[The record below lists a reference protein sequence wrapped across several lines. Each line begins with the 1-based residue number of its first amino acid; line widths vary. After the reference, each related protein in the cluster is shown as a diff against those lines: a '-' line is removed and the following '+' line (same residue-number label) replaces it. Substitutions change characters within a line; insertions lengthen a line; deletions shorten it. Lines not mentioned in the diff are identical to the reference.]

1 MTTGSASCATPG
13 SVSVWIHDLKNGSET
28 AARELFDRYFAS
40 VRHVA
45 RRQLNG
51 FPTCIV
57 DDEDLAL
64 NVIDTLFR
72 GFRLGRFDCMKDRA
86 HLWGLLVMIT
96 REQII
101 DHKRWESREKR
112 NVKKVGDSVASDS
125 VEIFDDELSPHL
137 LAELKDQ
144 LQHLFDV
151 LRTDQLRHI
160 AAAKLEGYRSE
171 EISQLLGISKRT
183 VQRKVNRIYERWER
197 ELG

>member
-13 SVSVWIHDLKNGSET
+13 SVSVWIHVLKNGSET
-28 AARELFDRYFAS
+28 AARKLFDRYFAS

-51 FPTCIV
+51 FPTRIV
-57 DDEDLAL
+57 DDEDVAL
-64 NVIDTLFR
+64 SVIDTLFR
-72 GFRLGRFDCMKDRA
+72 GFRLGRFDRMKDRVQ
-86 HLWGLLVMIT
+86 LWGLLVMIT

-101 DHKRWESREKR
+101 DHKRWESRQKR
-112 NVKKVGDSVASDS
+112 DVKKVGDSVASDS
-125 VEIFDDELSPHL
+125 VEMFDDKLSPHL

-144 LQHLFDV
+144 LQHLFDI
-151 LRTDQLRHI
+151 LRTDELRHI

-183 VQRKVNRIYERWER
+183 VERKVNRIYERWR
-197 ELG
+197 KELG